1 MLTKRGIG
9 MKRNTKKFLAISFSL
24 LAIACVV
31 MITFTSSVIAEKSDF
46 AINKIGSLYMSGMT
60 KQMQEKFDTVIDMQI
75 SELKGIVERHPPE
88 SVVYDQDMFDQL
100 ALSAQVRDFV
110 YLGLYTEEGE
120 SETIYGSD
128 VEYDSEI
135 TFRSVLDDSSLRVFS
150 GTSTDGEK
158 VICMLVKACY
168 PMRNG
173 KTSSAIVAATPMDDL
188 EKVLTLDEDD
198 ALMYSFIIR
207 ADGTYVV
214 RNRQESDYFSY
225 IRQNFLDHN
234 GKNAETYV
242 DELREAMGR
251 NAEYSTMFREGNE
264 NKYLLCTDLTNSEWF
279 LVSVMPHGTLDRIL
293 ENLGA
298 ERQFMTLI
306 MALFILAGVMVI
318 FLLYYRLS
326 QQQMQELDQARREA
340 TKANKAK
347 SEFLSSMSHD
357 IRTPMNGIVGMTTI
371 AIANIDNTE
380 RVKDCLDKITLSSKH
395 LLGLINDVLDMSK
408 IESGKMTLNMDQV
421 SLREVMDSIVSI
433 VQPQVKAKHQQFNIS
448 IHDIS
453 VENVCCDSVRLNQV
467 LINLLGNAVKFTPE
481 EGVIDV
487 SLYEEES
494 PKGEDYIRTHIIV
507 KDTGIG
513 MSEEYLKKIF
523 DSFSREDN
531 ARVQKTE
538 GTGLGMAITKYIVDA
553 MEGDIQVKSEL
564 GKGSEFH
571 VILDLMK
578 AVIQEADMVLPNLD
592 MLVVDDDEQLCNSA
606 VSALKSIGVMPDWC
620 LNAEEAIR
628 KVDER
633 HRVHN
638 DYQVIMLD
646 WKLPGMDG
654 ITAAREIRRLYGN
667 DIPILLISAYD
678 WSEIEDEA
686 KAAGVTGFISKPLF
700 KSTLFYGLQP
710 FVEDEF
716 GQNKDKAA
724 GRSEGSLEGKKILL
738 AEDNDINW
746 EIASELLSAVGLEL
760 EWAENGQICL
770 EKFQQSPLHYYDAI
784 LMDVRMPVMNGYQAT
799 QAIRALEREDAS
811 VPIIAMTADAFSED
825 VKRCLDSGMNAHVAK
840 PMDVREVCRQ
850 LEKYI
855 R

>member
-1 MLTKRGIG
+1 

-46 AINKIGSLYMSGMT
+46 AINKIGSLYVSGMA

-120 SETIYGSD
+120 SESIYGSD

-158 VICMLVKACY
+158 VICMLVNACY

-408 IESGKMTLNMDQV
+408 IESGKLTLNMSQI
-421 SLREVMDSIVSI
+421 SLRETMDSIVNI
-433 VQPQVKAKHQQFNIS
+433 VQPQVKSRQQHFDIS
-448 IHDIS
+448 IQNILTEEVH
-453 VENVCCDSVRLNQV
+453 CDSVRLNQV
-467 LINLLGNAVKFTPE
+467 LINLLSNALKFTPE
-481 EGVIDV
+481 GGSIKVFLEQ
-487 SLYEEES
+487 EES
-494 PKGEDYIRTHIIV
+494 PVGDDHVRCHFRV
-507 KDTGIG
+507 KDNGIG
-513 MSEEYLKKIF
+513 MTKEFQEKIF
-523 DSFSREDN
+523 DTFTREEKAQID
-531 ARVQKTE
+531 KIE
-538 GTGLGMAITKYIVDA
+538 GTGLGMAITKAIVGA
-553 MEGDIQVKSEL
+553 MNGTIELQSEP

-571 VILDLMK
+571 ITLDLEK
-578 AVIQEADMVLPNLD
+578 ADTTEADMVLPAWRV
-592 MLVVDDDEQLCNSA
+592 LVVDNNEDLCLSA
-606 VSALKSIGVMPDWC
+606 VSSLKEIGISAHWATDGKKAVEMV
-620 LNAEEAIR
+620 R
-628 KVDER
+628 KCHDEGQ
-633 HRVHN
+633 
-638 DYQVIMLD
+638 DYEVVLLD
-646 WKLPGMDG
+646 WKMPEMDG
-654 ITAAREIRRLYGN
+654 LHTAREMRKLLGQRV
-667 DIPILLISAYD
+667 PILIISAYD
-678 WSEIEDEA
+678 WSDIEEEA
-686 KAAGVTGFISKPLF
+686 KEVGIQGFISKPLF
-700 KSTLFYGLQP
+700 KSNLYLGLKRYMLDEVSEESHEDTKVQK
-710 FVEDEF
+710 FV
-716 GQNKDKAA
+716 
-724 GRSEGSLEGKKILL
+724 GKKILL
-738 AEDNDINW
+738 AEDNDLNW
-746 EIASELLSAVGLEL
+746 EIAEDLLSEAGFEL
-760 EWAENGQICL
+760 ERAENGKICV
-770 EKFQQSPLHYYDAI
+770 EKFEQSAIRFYDVI
-784 LMDVRMPVMNGYQAT
+784 LMDIRMPVMNGYDAAV
-799 QAIRALEREDAS
+799 AIRALPREDANL
-811 VPIIAMTADAFSED
+811 PIIAMTADAFSD
-825 VKRCLDSGMNAHVAK
+825 DIQHCLDCGMNEHVAK
-840 PMDVREVCRQ
+840 PIDVNRLTQ
-850 LEKYI
+850 LLRKYLL
-855 R
+855 

>member
-1 MLTKRGIG
+1 

-46 AINKIGSLYMSGMT
+46 AINKIGSLYMSGMA

-75 SELKGIVERHPPE
+75 SELKGIIERHPPE
-88 SVVYDQDMFDQL
+88 SVEYDQDMFDQL

-158 VICMLVKACY
+158 VICMLVNACY

-225 IRQNFLDHN
+225 IRQNFLEHN
-234 GKNAETYV
+234 GKNAEVYV
-242 DELREAMGR
+242 DELRDAMGR
-251 NAEYSTMFREGNE
+251 NADYSTMFREGNE

-279 LVSVMPHGTLDRIL
+279 LISVMPHGTLDRIL

-306 MALFILAGVMVI
+306 MALFILAGVMII
-318 FLLYYRLS
+318 FILYYRLS

-371 AIANIDNTE
+371 ALSNIDNTE
-380 RVKDCLDKITLSSKH
+380 RVKDCLTKITLSSKH

-408 IESGKMTLNMDQV
+408 IESGKLTLNMSQI
-421 SLREVMDSIVSI
+421 SLRETMDSIVNI
-433 VQPQVKAKHQQFNIS
+433 VQPQVKSRQQHFDIFIQNILTEEV
-448 IHDIS
+448 H
-453 VENVCCDSVRLNQV
+453 CDSVRLNQV
-467 LINLLGNAVKFTPE
+467 LINLLGNSVKFTPDRGTVRVCVYQE
-481 EGVIDV
+481 ALAGDATCV
-487 SLYEEES
+487 
-494 PKGEDYIRTHIIV
+494 RTHFV
-507 KDTGIG
+507 VSDTGIG
-513 MSEEYLKKIF
+513 MSKEYQKVIF

-531 ARVQKTE
+531 TRVQKTE
-538 GTGLGMAITKYIVDA
+538 GSGLGMSITKYIVDA
-553 MEGDIQVKSEL
+553 MGGTISVRSEQ

-571 VILDLMK
+571 VVLDLAK
-578 AVIQEADMVLPNLD
+578 AKEPQLDPPLPAWN
-592 MLVVDDDEQLCNSA
+592 MLVVDEDERLCRNVA
-606 VSALKSIGVMPDWC
+606 VFLEQIGIRSEWC
-620 LNAEEAIR
+620 LGARRAAEMIA
-628 KVDER
+628 ER
-633 HRVHN
+633 HR
-638 DYQVIMLD
+638 L
-646 WKLPGMDG
+646 GDG
-654 ITAAREIRRLYGN
+654 FQIALLGFRLSDANGIEAARQIRQSCGEAC
-667 DIPILLISAYD
+667 PALLLAASD
-678 WSEIEDEA
+678 WGEMEQEA
-686 KAAGVTGFISKPLF
+686 RAAGITGFISKPLF
-700 KSTLFYGLQP
+700 KSGLFDTLKVLAGNGGEETDDAGETIGL
-710 FVEDEF
+710 EL
-716 GQNKDKAA
+716 
-724 GRSEGSLEGKKILL
+724 RGKHILL
-738 AEDNDINW
+738 AEDNDLNW
-746 EIASELLSAVGLEL
+746 EVASELLSDLEMEL
-760 EWAENGQICL
+760 DRVENGEICAA
-770 EKFQQSPLHYYDAI
+770 KFEQSPVGYYDAI
-784 LMDVRMPVMNGYQAT
+784 LMDVRMPVMDGYDAT
-799 QAIRALEREDAS
+799 RLIRGMAREDADL
-811 VPIIAMTADAFSED
+811 PIIAMTADAFSED
-825 VKRCLDSGMNAHVAK
+825 IQKCLECGMNDHLAK
-840 PMDVREVCRQ
+840 PIDVQAVSDK
-850 LEKYI
+850 LEKYLK
-855 R
+855 

>member
-1 MLTKRGIG
+1 

-46 AINKIGSLYMSGMT
+46 AINKIGSLYMSGMA

-158 VICMLVKACY
+158 VICMLVNACY

-408 IESGKMTLNMDQV
+408 IESGKLTLNMSQI
-421 SLREVMDSIVSI
+421 SLRETMDSIVNI
-433 VQPQVKAKHQQFNIS
+433 VQPQVKSRQQHFDIS
-448 IHDIS
+448 IQNILTEEVH
-453 VENVCCDSVRLNQV
+453 CDSVRLNQV
-467 LINLLGNAVKFTPE
+467 LINLLSNALKFTPE
-481 EGVIDV
+481 GGSIKVFLEQ
-487 SLYEEES
+487 EES
-494 PKGEDYIRTHIIV
+494 PVGDDHVRCHFRV
-507 KDTGIG
+507 KDNGIG
-513 MSEEYLKKIF
+513 MTKEFQEKIF
-523 DSFSREDN
+523 DTFTREEKAQID
-531 ARVQKTE
+531 KIE
-538 GTGLGMAITKYIVDA
+538 GTGLGMAITKAIVGA
-553 MEGDIQVKSEL
+553 MNGTIELQSEP

-571 VILDLMK
+571 ITLDLEK
-578 AVIQEADMVLPNLD
+578 ADTTEADMVLPAWRV
-592 MLVVDDDEQLCNSA
+592 LVVDNNEDLCLSA
-606 VSALKSIGVMPDWC
+606 VSSLKEIGISAHWATDGKKAVEMV
-620 LNAEEAIR
+620 R
-628 KVDER
+628 KCHDEGQ
-633 HRVHN
+633 
-638 DYQVIMLD
+638 DYEVVLLD
-646 WKLPGMDG
+646 WKMPEMDG
-654 ITAAREIRRLYGN
+654 LHTAREMRKLLGQRV
-667 DIPILLISAYD
+667 PILIISAYD
-678 WSEIEDEA
+678 WSDIEEEA
-686 KAAGVTGFISKPLF
+686 KEVGIQGFISKPLF
-700 KSTLFYGLQP
+700 KSNLYLGLKRYMLDEVSEESHEDTKVQK
-710 FVEDEF
+710 FV
-716 GQNKDKAA
+716 
-724 GRSEGSLEGKKILL
+724 GKKILL
-738 AEDNDINW
+738 AEDNDLNW
-746 EIASELLSAVGLEL
+746 EIAEDLLSEAGFEL
-760 EWAENGQICL
+760 ERAENGKICV
-770 EKFQQSPLHYYDAI
+770 EKFEQSAIRFYDVI
-784 LMDVRMPVMNGYQAT
+784 LMDIRMPVMNGYDAAV
-799 QAIRALEREDAS
+799 AIRALPREDANL
-811 VPIIAMTADAFSED
+811 PIIAMTADAFSD
-825 VKRCLDSGMNAHVAK
+825 DIQHCLDCGMNEHVAK
-840 PMDVREVCRQ
+840 PIDVNRLTQ
-850 LEKYI
+850 LLTKYML
-855 R
+855 

>member
-1 MLTKRGIG
+1 

-46 AINKIGSLYMSGMT
+46 AINKIGSLYMSGMA

-158 VICMLVKACY
+158 VICMLVNACY

-408 IESGKMTLNMDQV
+408 IESGKMTLNMSQI
-421 SLREVMDSIVSI
+421 SLRETMDSIVNI
-433 VQPQVKAKHQQFNIS
+433 VQPQVKSRQQHFDIS
-448 IHDIS
+448 IQNILTEEVH
-453 VENVCCDSVRLNQV
+453 CDSVRLNQV
-467 LINLLGNAVKFTPE
+467 LINLLSNALKFTPE
-481 EGVIDV
+481 GGSIKVFLEQ
-487 SLYEEES
+487 EES
-494 PKGEDYIRTHIIV
+494 PVGDDHVRCHFRV
-507 KDTGIG
+507 KDNGIG
-513 MSEEYLKKIF
+513 MTKEFQEKIF
-523 DSFSREDN
+523 DTFTREEKAQID
-531 ARVQKTE
+531 KIE
-538 GTGLGMAITKYIVDA
+538 GTGLGMAITKAIVGA
-553 MEGDIQVKSEL
+553 MNGTIELQSEP

-571 VILDLMK
+571 ITLDLEK
-578 AVIQEADMVLPNLD
+578 ADTTEADMVLPAWRV
-592 MLVVDDDEQLCNSA
+592 LVVDNNEDLCLSA
-606 VSALKSIGVMPDWC
+606 VSSLKEIGISAHWATDGKKAVEMV
-620 LNAEEAIR
+620 R
-628 KVDER
+628 KCHDEGQ
-633 HRVHN
+633 
-638 DYQVIMLD
+638 DYEVVLLD
-646 WKLPGMDG
+646 WKMPEMDG
-654 ITAAREIRRLYGN
+654 LHTAREMRKLLGQRV
-667 DIPILLISAYD
+667 PILIISAYD
-678 WSEIEDEA
+678 WSDIEEEA
-686 KAAGVTGFISKPLF
+686 KEVGIQGFISKPLF
-700 KSTLFYGLQP
+700 KSNLYLGLKRYMLDEVSEESHEDTKVQK
-710 FVEDEF
+710 FV
-716 GQNKDKAA
+716 
-724 GRSEGSLEGKKILL
+724 GKKILL
-738 AEDNDINW
+738 AEDNDLNW
-746 EIASELLSAVGLEL
+746 EIAEDLLSEAGFEL
-760 EWAENGQICL
+760 ERAENGKICV
-770 EKFQQSPLHYYDAI
+770 EKFEQSAIRFYDVI
-784 LMDVRMPVMNGYQAT
+784 LMDIRMPVMNGYDAAV
-799 QAIRALEREDAS
+799 AIRALPREDANL
-811 VPIIAMTADAFSED
+811 PIIAMTADAFSD
-825 VKRCLDSGMNAHVAK
+825 DIQHCLDCGMNEHVAK
-840 PMDVREVCRQ
+840 PIDVNRLTQ
-850 LEKYI
+850 LLRKYLL
-855 R
+855 

>member
-1 MLTKRGIG
+1 

-408 IESGKMTLNMDQV
+408 IESGKLTLNMSQI
-421 SLREVMDSIVSI
+421 SLRETMDSIVNI
-433 VQPQVKAKHQQFNIS
+433 VQPQVKSRQQHFDIS
-448 IHDIS
+448 IQNILTEEVH
-453 VENVCCDSVRLNQV
+453 CDSVRLNQV
-467 LINLLGNAVKFTPE
+467 LINLLSNALKFTPE
-481 EGVIDV
+481 GGSIKVFLEQ
-487 SLYEEES
+487 EES
-494 PKGEDYIRTHIIV
+494 PVGDDHVRCHFRV
-507 KDTGIG
+507 KDNGIG
-513 MSEEYLKKIF
+513 MTKEFQEKIF
-523 DSFSREDN
+523 DTFTREEKAQID
-531 ARVQKTE
+531 KIE
-538 GTGLGMAITKYIVDA
+538 GTGLGMAITKAIVGA
-553 MEGDIQVKSEL
+553 MNGTIELQSEP

-571 VILDLMK
+571 ITLDLEK
-578 AVIQEADMVLPNLD
+578 ADTTEADMVLPAWRV
-592 MLVVDDDEQLCNSA
+592 LVVDNNEDLCLSA
-606 VSALKSIGVMPDWC
+606 VSSLKEIGISAHWATDGKKAVEMV
-620 LNAEEAIR
+620 R
-628 KVDER
+628 KCHDEGQ
-633 HRVHN
+633 
-638 DYQVIMLD
+638 DYEVVLLD
-646 WKLPGMDG
+646 WKMPEMDG
-654 ITAAREIRRLYGN
+654 LHTAREMRKLLGQRV
-667 DIPILLISAYD
+667 PILIISAYD
-678 WSEIEDEA
+678 WSDIEEEA
-686 KAAGVTGFISKPLF
+686 KEVGIQGFISKPLF
-700 KSTLFYGLQP
+700 KSNLYLGLKRYMLDEVSEESHEDTKVQK
-710 FVEDEF
+710 FV
-716 GQNKDKAA
+716 
-724 GRSEGSLEGKKILL
+724 GKKILL
-738 AEDNDINW
+738 AEDNDLNW
-746 EIASELLSAVGLEL
+746 EIAEDLLSEAGFEL
-760 EWAENGQICL
+760 ERAENGKICV
-770 EKFQQSPLHYYDAI
+770 EKFEQSAIRFYDVI
-784 LMDVRMPVMNGYQAT
+784 LMDIRMPVMNGYDAAV
-799 QAIRALEREDAS
+799 AIRALPREDANL
-811 VPIIAMTADAFSED
+811 PIIAMTADAFSD
-825 VKRCLDSGMNAHVAK
+825 DIQHCLDCGMNEHVAK
-840 PMDVREVCRQ
+840 PIDVNRLTQ
-850 LEKYI
+850 LLRKYLL
-855 R
+855 

>member
-1 MLTKRGIG
+1 

-46 AINKIGSLYMSGMT
+46 AINKIGSLYMSGMA

-158 VICMLVKACY
+158 VICMLVNACY

-347 SEFLSSMSHD
+347 SEFLLSMSHD

-408 IESGKMTLNMDQV
+408 IESGKLTLNMSQI
-421 SLREVMDSIVSI
+421 SLRETMDSIVNI
-433 VQPQVKAKHQQFNIS
+433 VQPQVKSRQQHFDIS
-448 IHDIS
+448 IQNILTEEVH
-453 VENVCCDSVRLNQV
+453 CDSVRLNQV
-467 LINLLGNAVKFTPE
+467 LINLLSNALKFTPE
-481 EGVIDV
+481 GGSIKVFLEQ
-487 SLYEEES
+487 EES
-494 PKGEDYIRTHIIV
+494 PVGDDHVRCHFRV
-507 KDTGIG
+507 KDNGIG
-513 MSEEYLKKIF
+513 MTKEFQEKIF
-523 DSFSREDN
+523 DTFTREEKAQID
-531 ARVQKTE
+531 KIE
-538 GTGLGMAITKYIVDA
+538 GTGLGMAITKAIVGA
-553 MEGDIQVKSEL
+553 MNGTIELQSEP

-571 VILDLMK
+571 ITLDLEK
-578 AVIQEADMVLPNLD
+578 ADTTEADMVLPAWRV
-592 MLVVDDDEQLCNSA
+592 LVVDNNEDLCLSA
-606 VSALKSIGVMPDWC
+606 VSSLKEIGISAHWATDGKKAVEMV
-620 LNAEEAIR
+620 R
-628 KVDER
+628 KCHDEGQ
-633 HRVHN
+633 
-638 DYQVIMLD
+638 DYEVVLLD
-646 WKLPGMDG
+646 WKMPEMDG
-654 ITAAREIRRLYGN
+654 LHTAREMRKLLGQRV
-667 DIPILLISAYD
+667 PILIISAYD
-678 WSEIEDEA
+678 WSDIEEEA
-686 KAAGVTGFISKPLF
+686 KEVGIQGFISKPLF
-700 KSTLFYGLQP
+700 KSNLYLGLKRYMLDEVSEESHEDTKVQK
-710 FVEDEF
+710 FV
-716 GQNKDKAA
+716 
-724 GRSEGSLEGKKILL
+724 GKKILL
-738 AEDNDINW
+738 AEDNDLNW
-746 EIASELLSAVGLEL
+746 EIAEDLLSEAGFEL
-760 EWAENGQICL
+760 ERAENGKICV
-770 EKFQQSPLHYYDAI
+770 EKFEQSAIRFYDVI
-784 LMDVRMPVMNGYQAT
+784 LMDIRMPVMNGYDAAV
-799 QAIRALEREDAS
+799 AIRALPREDANL
-811 VPIIAMTADAFSED
+811 PIIAMTADAFSD
-825 VKRCLDSGMNAHVAK
+825 DIQHCLDCGMNEHVAK
-840 PMDVREVCRQ
+840 PIDVNRLTQ
-850 LEKYI
+850 LLRKYLL
-855 R
+855 

>member
-1 MLTKRGIG
+1 

-46 AINKIGSLYMSGMT
+46 AINKIGSLYMSGMA

-158 VICMLVKACY
+158 VICMLVNACY

-298 ERQFMTLI
+298 ERQFMRLI

-408 IESGKMTLNMDQV
+408 IESGKLTLNMSQI
-421 SLREVMDSIVSI
+421 SLRETMDSIVNI
-433 VQPQVKAKHQQFNIS
+433 VQPQVKSRQQHFDIS
-448 IHDIS
+448 IQNILTEEVH
-453 VENVCCDSVRLNQV
+453 CDSVRLNQV
-467 LINLLGNAVKFTPE
+467 LINLLSNALKFTPE
-481 EGVIDV
+481 GGSIKVFLEQ
-487 SLYEEES
+487 EES
-494 PKGEDYIRTHIIV
+494 PVGDDHVRCHFRV
-507 KDTGIG
+507 KDNGIG
-513 MSEEYLKKIF
+513 MTKEFQEKIF
-523 DSFSREDN
+523 DTFTREEKAQID
-531 ARVQKTE
+531 KIE
-538 GTGLGMAITKYIVDA
+538 GTGLGMAITKAIVGA
-553 MEGDIQVKSEL
+553 MNGTIELQSEP

-571 VILDLMK
+571 ITLDLEK
-578 AVIQEADMVLPNLD
+578 ADTTEADMVLPAWRV
-592 MLVVDDDEQLCNSA
+592 LVVDNNEDLCLSA
-606 VSALKSIGVMPDWC
+606 VSSLKEIGISAHWATDGKKAVEMV
-620 LNAEEAIR
+620 R
-628 KVDER
+628 KCHDEGQ
-633 HRVHN
+633 
-638 DYQVIMLD
+638 DYEVVLLD
-646 WKLPGMDG
+646 WKMPEMDG
-654 ITAAREIRRLYGN
+654 LHTAREMRKLLGQRV
-667 DIPILLISAYD
+667 PILIISAYD
-678 WSEIEDEA
+678 WSDIEEEA
-686 KAAGVTGFISKPLF
+686 KEVGIQGFISKPLF
-700 KSTLFYGLQP
+700 KSNLYLGLKRYMLDEVSEESHEDTKVQK
-710 FVEDEF
+710 FV
-716 GQNKDKAA
+716 
-724 GRSEGSLEGKKILL
+724 GKKILL
-738 AEDNDINW
+738 AEDNDLNW
-746 EIASELLSAVGLEL
+746 EIAEDLLSEAGFEL
-760 EWAENGQICL
+760 ERAENGKICV
-770 EKFQQSPLHYYDAI
+770 EKFEQSAIRFYDVI
-784 LMDVRMPVMNGYQAT
+784 LMDIRMPVMNGYDAAV
-799 QAIRALEREDAS
+799 AIRALPREDANL
-811 VPIIAMTADAFSED
+811 PIIAMTADAFSD
-825 VKRCLDSGMNAHVAK
+825 DIQHCLDCGMNEHVAK
-840 PMDVREVCRQ
+840 PIDVNRLTQ
-850 LEKYI
+850 LLRKYLL
-855 R
+855 

>member
-1 MLTKRGIG
+1 

-46 AINKIGSLYMSGMT
+46 AINKIGSLYVSGMA

-158 VICMLVKACY
+158 VICMLVNACY

-408 IESGKMTLNMDQV
+408 IESGKLTLNMSQI
-421 SLREVMDSIVSI
+421 SLRETMDSIVNI
-433 VQPQVKAKHQQFNIS
+433 VQPQVKSRQQHFDIS
-448 IHDIS
+448 IQNILTEEVH
-453 VENVCCDSVRLNQV
+453 CDSVRLNQV
-467 LINLLGNAVKFTPE
+467 LINLLSNALKFTPE
-481 EGVIDV
+481 GGSIKVFLEQ
-487 SLYEEES
+487 EES
-494 PKGEDYIRTHIIV
+494 PVGDDHVRCHFRV
-507 KDTGIG
+507 KDNGIG
-513 MSEEYLKKIF
+513 MTKEFQEKIF
-523 DSFSREDN
+523 DTFTREEKAQID
-531 ARVQKTE
+531 KIE
-538 GTGLGMAITKYIVDA
+538 GTGLGMAITKAIVGA
-553 MEGDIQVKSEL
+553 MNGTIELQSEP

-571 VILDLMK
+571 ITLDLEK
-578 AVIQEADMVLPNLD
+578 ADTTEADMVLPAWRV
-592 MLVVDDDEQLCNSA
+592 LVVDNNEDLCLSA
-606 VSALKSIGVMPDWC
+606 VSSLKEIGISAHWATDGKKAVEMV
-620 LNAEEAIR
+620 R
-628 KVDER
+628 KCHDEGQ
-633 HRVHN
+633 
-638 DYQVIMLD
+638 DYEVVLLD
-646 WKLPGMDG
+646 WKMPEMDG
-654 ITAAREIRRLYGN
+654 LHTAREMRKLLGQRV
-667 DIPILLISAYD
+667 PILIISAYD
-678 WSEIEDEA
+678 WSDIEEEA
-686 KAAGVTGFISKPLF
+686 KEVGIQGFISKPLF
-700 KSTLFYGLQP
+700 KSNLYLGLKRYMLDEVSEESHEDTKVQK
-710 FVEDEF
+710 FV
-716 GQNKDKAA
+716 
-724 GRSEGSLEGKKILL
+724 GKKILL
-738 AEDNDINW
+738 AEDNDLNW
-746 EIASELLSAVGLEL
+746 EIAEDLLSEAGFEL
-760 EWAENGQICL
+760 ERAENGKICV
-770 EKFQQSPLHYYDAI
+770 EKFEQSAIRFYDVI
-784 LMDVRMPVMNGYQAT
+784 LMDIRMPVMNGYDAAV
-799 QAIRALEREDAS
+799 AIRALPREDANL
-811 VPIIAMTADAFSED
+811 PIIAMTADAFSD
-825 VKRCLDSGMNAHVAK
+825 DIQHCLDCGMNEHVAK
-840 PMDVREVCRQ
+840 PIDVNRLTQ
-850 LEKYI
+850 LLRKYLL
-855 R
+855 

>member
-1 MLTKRGIG
+1 

-46 AINKIGSLYMSGMT
+46 AINKIGSLYMSGMA

-75 SELKGIVERHPPE
+75 SELKGIIERHPPE
-88 SVVYDQDMFDQL
+88 SVEYDQDMFDQL

-158 VICMLVKACY
+158 VICMLVNACY

-173 KTSSAIVAATPMDDL
+173 KTSSAIVAAMPMDDL

-234 GKNAETYV
+234 GKSAEAYV
-242 DELREAMGR
+242 DELRDAMGR

-279 LVSVMPHGTLDRIL
+279 LISVMPHGTLDKIL
-293 ENLGA
+293 EDLGA

-318 FLLYYRLS
+318 FILYYRLS
-326 QQQMQELDQARREA
+326 QQQMQELDQARKEA

-380 RVKDCLDKITLSSKH
+380 RVKDCLAKITLSSKH

-408 IESGKMTLNMDQV
+408 IESGKLTLNMSQI
-421 SLREVMDSIVSI
+421 SLREAMDS
-433 VQPQVKAKHQQFNIS
+433 
-448 IHDIS
+448 
-453 VENVCCDSVRLNQV
+453 
-467 LINLLGNAVKFTPE
+467 
-481 EGVIDV
+481 
-487 SLYEEES
+487 
-494 PKGEDYIRTHIIV
+494 
-507 KDTGIG
+507 
-513 MSEEYLKKIF
+513 
-523 DSFSREDN
+523 
-531 ARVQKTE
+531 
-538 GTGLGMAITKYIVDA
+538 
-553 MEGDIQVKSEL
+553 
-564 GKGSEFH
+564 
-571 VILDLMK
+571 
-578 AVIQEADMVLPNLD
+578 
-592 MLVVDDDEQLCNSA
+592 
-606 VSALKSIGVMPDWC
+606 
-620 LNAEEAIR
+620 
-628 KVDER
+628 
-633 HRVHN
+633 
-638 DYQVIMLD
+638 
-646 WKLPGMDG
+646 
-654 ITAAREIRRLYGN
+654 
-667 DIPILLISAYD
+667 
-678 WSEIEDEA
+678 
-686 KAAGVTGFISKPLF
+686 
-700 KSTLFYGLQP
+700 
-710 FVEDEF
+710 
-716 GQNKDKAA
+716 
-724 GRSEGSLEGKKILL
+724 
-738 AEDNDINW
+738 
-746 EIASELLSAVGLEL
+746 
-760 EWAENGQICL
+760 
-770 EKFQQSPLHYYDAI
+770 
-784 LMDVRMPVMNGYQAT
+784 
-799 QAIRALEREDAS
+799 
-811 VPIIAMTADAFSED
+811 
-825 VKRCLDSGMNAHVAK
+825 
-840 PMDVREVCRQ
+840 
-850 LEKYI
+850 
-855 R
+855 